1 MSIDEV
7 EGPFGVPVPNRE
19 AGNQLRANEL
29 SLFDSTAV
37 AVSSV
42 APAYSLA
49 STMTFLAMVAGVGV
63 FAPSLIILSFI
74 PVIFVAVA
82 YFHLNRRD
90 PDCGASYS
98 WVSKLTSPYLGW
110 FNGWVQIALSGIFC
124 VIAPL
129 LAGSYTLQFF
139 SSLNWISAATA
150 GKLGYI
156 AVVGALWLA
165 LVTFICVWGIRWT
178 TNFQWIMVIIEYVAV
193 VGFSIWGIIRMIV
206 EGHSFKVAY
215 INHHWIHPSSFHFA
229 WLNPLNLGGYS
240 AISGGIVLGVFFFW
254 GWDTALNLNEESKD
268 ATHNPGRAGVIS
280 MFLLLF
286 IFLLNI
292 IAAEMLLPNWLL
304 QKEGPNIL
312 FFFANHA
319 VGSWAGYVMIF
330 AVLSSTVGTT
340 QTTLLPAARIT
351 YSMARDKVFP
361 RMFGSIQ
368 GKTRTPAIGT
378 LIIAFIC
385 LLGIMILSQSQS
397 GYNYLQN
404 IMITSIGVLI
414 GFYYGVTGLTCAW
427 AYRKV
432 AFKSFRFFLTGILFP
447 ALSGVALLLV
457 GVRVFLNQWS
467 TAVYGPDGVTVIGH
481 TNQAWSEVITL
492 VLGLVLVVVARLMS
506 KGDFFKKKSIA
517 YETIE

>member
-7 EGPFGVPVPNRE
+7 EGPFGTPVPSSQ
-19 AGNQLRANEL
+19 AANQLRAEEL

-49 STMTFLAMVAGVGV
+49 STMSSLAAVAGVGV

-98 WVSKLTSPYLGW
+98 WVSKLTSPFLGW
-110 FNGWVQIALSGIFC
+110 FNGWIQVALSTIFC

-139 SSLNWISAATA
+139 NSLGWVSSASAGNLGFIS
-150 GKLGYI
+150 I
-156 AVVGALWLA
+156 IGALWLGF
-165 LVTFICVWGIRWT
+165 VTFVCIWGIRYT
-178 TNFQWIMVIIEYVAV
+178 TNFQWILVIIEYVSV
-193 VGFSIWGIIRMIV
+193 VGFSTWGIIKVFAQGRHHVIAFIA
-206 EGHSFKVAY
+206 GHKVY
-215 INHHWIHPSSFHFA
+215 SPGFHLSWF
-229 WLNPLNLGGYS
+229 NPLNLGGFS

-254 GWDTALNLNEESKD
+254 GWDTAVNLNEESKYS
-268 ATHNPGRAGVIS
+268 THNPGRAGIIA
-280 MFLLLF
+280 MYLLLF
-286 IFLLNI
+286 VFLLNI
-292 IAAEMLLPNWLL
+292 VAAQMLLPNWLI
-304 QKEGPNIL
+304 QQQGVNIL

-319 VGSWAGYVMIF
+319 VGTWAGYVMIF
-330 AVLSSTVGTT
+330 AVLSSTVATT

-361 RMFGSIQ
+361 KMFASIQ
-368 GKTRTPAIGT
+368 GKTQTPAVGT
-378 LIIAFIC
+378 LILSFVC
-385 LLGIMILSQSQS
+385 LFGILLLSQSQS
-397 GYNYLQN
+397 GYNYVEN

-414 GFYYGVTGLTCAW
+414 GFYYGVTGITCAW

-432 AFKSFRFFLTGILFP
+432 AFVSARFFFTGVLFP
-447 ALSGVALLLV
+447 FVSGVILLLV
-457 GVRVFLNQWS
+457 GLRVFMNQWS
-467 TAVYGPDGVTVIGH
+467 VPITNAAGKVVRH
-481 TNQAWSEVITL
+481 ENQALSELVTL
-492 VLGLVLVVVARLMS
+492 VLGLVLVIVTRVVT
-506 KGDFFKKKSIA
+506 KGNFFKTKSA
-517 YETIE
+517 PYTSIE